1 MHVKSL
7 QSYSTLCDTMGC
19 SPPGS
24 SVHGILQASILEWV
38 AMPSSG
44 GSSWPRGLNLHL
56 LCLLHWQA
64 GSLPR
69 VPPGKPIFFCIHPN
83 KVKVTQSCPVL
94 CDPMDY
100 TAHEILQARILEWVA
115 ILFSRGSF
123 QPRDWTQVSHTAGQ
137 FFTNW
142 ATREAPIKVR
152 YIFQGERSP
161 LVTLFHPKSA
171 T

>member
-1 MHVKSL
+1 
-7 QSYSTLCDTMGC
+7 MGC

-64 GSLPR
+64 GSLPW
-69 VPPGKPIFFCIHPN
+69 VPPGKPIFFCTRPN

-100 TAHEILQARILEWVA
+100 TAREILQARILAWVA
-115 ILFSRGSF
+115 VLFSRGSF
-123 QPRDWTQVSHTAGQ
+123 QPRDWTQVSHTAGR

-152 YIFQGERSP
+152 YIFQRERCP

-171 T
+171 S